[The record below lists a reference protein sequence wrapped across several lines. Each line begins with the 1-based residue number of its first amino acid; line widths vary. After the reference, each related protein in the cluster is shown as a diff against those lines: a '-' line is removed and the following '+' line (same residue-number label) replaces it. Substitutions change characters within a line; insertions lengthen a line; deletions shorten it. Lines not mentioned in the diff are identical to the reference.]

1 MTHGRADGASATTE
15 GMITSAIPFMLAAI
29 RARPRALDNARAA
42 NAADPAVTTINSLLF
57 PMAASFCSV

>member
-1 MTHGRADGASATTE
+1 
-15 GMITSAIPFMLAAI
+15 MITSAIPFMLAAI